1 MKKFFSLFAVFAL
14 AVTAMAQAPSMSAT
28 FDKETSIISV
38 ELDNGE
44 TSVTSFTFKF
54 QLPDGVSVVSKYDE
68 DEGEDVDQILRD
80 KNRVAGSKWT
90 WDVRPAAEGKTMVT
104 CYGGTLKNV
113 ETTKRIVTIEITGEF
128 SGSVQFTEVQI
139 MMDGAE
145 TNLADFT
152 CPLAVVTSPVELK
165 GAVKDGSLV
174 FKFENT
180 SGKTIANCNFKLEL
194 PEGITVKPKGKKYSY
209 EEGDATEGMTF
220 SVAFAKG
227 KYTITVYDGEFDETF
242 GNTIISLPLEGEL
255 AGQATVSSIAFGD
268 PDGNNISRPED
279 FTVELADAIK
289 SISAEQTKSGLIYN
303 LNGQRVSK
311 AQKGVFVV
319 DGKKVAVQ

>member
-1 MKKFFSLFAVFAL
+1 M
-14 AVTAMAQAPSMSAT
+14 
-28 FDKETSIISV
+28 

-54 QLPDGVSVVSKYDE
+54 QLPDGVTVVSKYDD

-80 KNRVAGSKWT
+80 KNRVVGSKWT

-194 PEGITVKPKGKKYSY
+194 PEGITVKPKGKKYEY
-209 EEGDATEGMTF
+209 EVGDATADMTF

-227 KYTITVYDGEFDETF
+227 KYTITVYDGEFDETA

-268 PDGNNISRPED
+268 PDGNNISRPAD
-279 FTVELADAIK
+279 FTIELADAIK
-289 SISAEQTKSGLIYN
+289 SISAEQTKSGVIYN
-303 LNGQRVSK
+303 MAGQRVSK
-311 AQKGVFVV
+311 ATKGIFVV
-319 DGKKVAVQ
+319 DGKKVAVK